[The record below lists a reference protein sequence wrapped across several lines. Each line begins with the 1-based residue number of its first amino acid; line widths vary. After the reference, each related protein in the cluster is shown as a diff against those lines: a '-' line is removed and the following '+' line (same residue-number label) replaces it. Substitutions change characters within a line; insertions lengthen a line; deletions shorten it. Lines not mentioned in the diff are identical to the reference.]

1 MPGKEYRSERIVVS
15 FDPERCIHARYCV
28 RGLPEVFDPSERP
41 WVRPDQANPDHVAE
55 VLMRCPTGALQ
66 FECRDCGA
74 PEPIP
79 QENVIAVGV
88 NGPLYVR
95 GDVNIKGPLGETLLE
110 DTRVA
115 LCRCGE
121 SRNKPLCDN
130 AHKQTSFRDE
140 GILGDD
146 RLIKEPTSDGR
157 GLRITPTV
165 NGSLLLRG
173 EVEIRSEDGET
184 VYRGS
189 RTALCRCGHSNNKP
203 FCDSSHAKMDWRED
217 TSEP

>member
-1 MPGKEYRSERIVVS
+1 MPRKAYRSERIVVS

-41 WVRPDQANPDHVAE
+41 WVRPDQANPDRVAE
-55 VLMRCPTGALQ
+55 VVMRCPTGALQ
-66 FECRDCGA
+66 FERTDGGA
-74 PEPIP
+74 KESIP

-95 GDVNIKGPLGETLLE
+95 GDIHIKGPLGETLLE

-130 AHKQTSFRDE
+130 THKQTNFRDE
-140 GILGDD
+140 GTLGDD
-146 RLIKEPTSDGR
+146 RLIKEPTGDGR

-165 NGSLLLRG
+165 NGPLILRG
-173 EVEIRSEDGET
+173 EVEIRSADGET
-184 VYRGS
+184 LYRGS
-189 RTALCRCGHSNNKP
+189 RGSLCRCGHSNNKP
-203 FCDSSHAKMDWRED
+203 FCDSSHAEMDWRED
-217 TSEP
+217 

>member
-1 MPGKEYRSERIVVS
+1 MSRKEYRSERIVVS
-15 FDPERCIHARYCV
+15 FDSERCIHARYCV

-41 WVRPDQANPDHVAE
+41 WVRPDQANAERVAE
-55 VLMRCPTGALQ
+55 VVMCCPTGALQ
-66 FECRDCGA
+66 FERTDGGA

-79 QENVIAVGV
+79 QENAIAVGV
-88 NGPLYVR
+88 NGPLYIR
-95 GDVNIKGPLGETLLE
+95 GDIQIKDPLGETLLE

-121 SRNKPLCDN
+121 SRNKPFCDN
-130 AHKQTSFRDE
+130 SHKQTNFRDK

-146 RLIKEPTSDGR
+146 RLIKEPASDGR
-157 GLRITPTV
+157 GLRIIPTV
-165 NGSLLLRG
+165 NGPFLLRG
-173 EVEIRSEDGET
+173 EVEIRSADGKS

-203 FCDSSHAKMDWRED
+203 FCDGSHAEMDWRED
-217 TSEP
+217 

>member
-1 MPGKEYRSERIVVS
+1 VARKEYRSEQIIVS

-28 RGLPEVFDPSERP
+28 RGLPEVFDPSERA
-41 WVRPDQANPDHVAE
+41 WVRPDRANPDHVAE
-55 VLMRCPTGALQ
+55 VVMRCPTGALQ
-66 FECRDCGA
+66 FERTHGGA
-74 PEPIP
+74 TEPVP

-95 GDVNIKGPLGETLLE
+95 GNIQIIDPLGETLLE

-130 AHKQTSFRDE
+130 SHKRTNFRDK

-157 GLRITPTV
+157 GLRIISTV
-165 NGSLLLRG
+165 NGPFLLRG
-173 EVEIRSEDGET
+173 EVEIRSADGKT

-203 FCDSSHAKMDWRED
+203 FCDGSHAETDLRD
-217 TSEP
+217 D

>member
-1 MPGKEYRSERIVVS
+1 MPRKEYRSERIAVS

-28 RGLPEVFDPSERP
+28 RGLPEVFDPRERP
-41 WVRPDQANPDHVAE
+41 WVRPERANADRIAE
-55 VLMRCPTGALQ
+55 VVMRCPTGALQ
-66 FECRDCGA
+66 FERTDGVA
-74 PEPIP
+74 EPIP

-88 NGPLYVR
+88 DGPLYVR
-95 GDVNIKGPLGETLLE
+95 GDIKISGPLGETLLE

-130 AHKQTSFRDE
+130 SHRQTNFRDE

-146 RLIKEPTSDGR
+146 RLMKEPASGGT

-165 NGSLLLRG
+165 NGPLLLRG
-173 EVEIRSEDGET
+173 DIEIRSADGET

-189 RTALCRCGHSNNKP
+189 RTALCRCGHSANKP
-203 FCDSSHAKMDWRED
+203 FCDGSHAEVGWRD
-217 TSEP
+217 D

>member
-1 MPGKEYRSERIVVS
+1 MPRKEYRSERIVVS

-41 WVRPDQANPDHVAE
+41 WVRPDRANAEHVAE
-55 VLMRCPTGALQ
+55 VVMRCPTGALQ
-66 FECRDCGA
+66 FERADGVTEA
-74 PEPIP
+74 IP
-79 QENVIAVGV
+79 QENAIAVST

-95 GDVNIKGPLGETLLE
+95 GDIHIKGPLGETLLE

-115 LCRCGE
+115 LCRCGS

-130 AHKQTSFRDE
+130 SHKQANFRDE
-140 GILGDD
+140 GILRDD
-146 RLIKEPTSDGR
+146 RLIKDPASDAR
-157 GLRITPTV
+157 ELRITPTV
-165 NGSLLLRG
+165 NGPLLLRG
-173 EVEIRSEDGET
+173 EVEIRSADGKS

-203 FCDSSHAKMDWRED
+203 FCDGSHAEMDWRED
-217 TSEP
+217 

>member
-1 MPGKEYRSERIVVS
+1 MPRKAYRSERIVVS
-15 FDPERCIHARYCV
+15 FDTERCIHARYCV
-28 RGLPEVFDPSERP
+28 RGLPEVFDPGERP
-41 WVRPDQANPDHVAE
+41 WVRPERANADRVAE
-55 VLMRCPTGALQ
+55 VVMRCPTGALQ
-66 FECRDCGA
+66 FERRDGGA
-74 PEPIP
+74 KESIP
-79 QENVIAVGV
+79 QENVIAVSV

-95 GDVNIKGPLGETLLE
+95 GDIQITGPLGETLLE

-130 AHKQTSFRDE
+130 RHKQTNFRDE

-146 RLIKEPTSDGR
+146 RLTRGPTSDR
-157 GLRITPTV
+157 RELRIIPTV
-165 NGSLLLRG
+165 NGPLLLRG
-173 EVEIRSEDGET
+173 EVEIRSAAGET

-203 FCDSSHAKMDWRED
+203 FCDSSHAEMDWRD
-217 TSEP
+217 D

>member
-1 MPGKEYRSERIVVS
+1 MPRKEYRSQRIVVS

-41 WVRPDQANPDHVAE
+41 WLRPDQANPDRVAE
-55 VLMRCPTGALQ
+55 VVMCCPTGALQ
-66 FECRDCGA
+66 FERTDGGA
-74 PEPIP
+74 KESIP

-95 GDVNIKGPLGETLLE
+95 GDIHIKGPLGETLLE

-130 AHKQTSFRDE
+130 THKQTNFRDE

-146 RLIKEPTSDGR
+146 RLTKGHTSEGR
-157 GLRITPTV
+157 GLRIIPTV
-165 NGSLLLRG
+165 NGPLLLRG
-173 EVEIRSEDGET
+173 EVEIRSADGNT

-189 RTALCRCGHSNNKP
+189 RGSLCRCGHSNNKP
-203 FCDSSHAKMDWRED
+203 FCDSSHAEMDWRD
-217 TSEP
+217 D